1 MLTTTGKISYTK
13 YDIILLQYLLKPIDL
28 RSFIFFYIFKISNI
42 YIMSLHSI
50 ETLFTASIIVDTIMG
65 YLLLFNK
72 NGEKSVRQ
80 WYKELTIGAYVM
92 DIASIIIGTYLATLL
107 STNFY
112 MQLFYVVIIGLIHDI
127 SFFTFLINVNTKN
140 SKVLEILKNY
150 GNENGKIIL
159 VIDAL
164 MLISTLLVSNYLLNN
179 FLNANIIFLGVLS
192 SYIGLLMI
200 YSF

>member
-1 MLTTTGKISYTK
+1 
-13 YDIILLQYLLKPIDL
+13 
-28 RSFIFFYIFKISNI
+28 
-42 YIMSLHSI
+42 
-50 ETLFTASIIVDTIMG
+50 
-65 YLLLFNK
+65 
-72 NGEKSVRQ
+72 
-80 WYKELTIGAYVM
+80 M
-92 DIASIIIGTYLATLL
+92 DITSIIIGTYLATLL
-107 STNFY
+107 STDFY

-127 SFFTFLINVNTKN
+127 SFFTFLINVNTKS
-140 SKVLEILKNY
+140 SKVLEIFKNY

-164 MLISTLLVSNYLLNN
+164 MLISTLLVSNYLFNN

>member
-1 MLTTTGKISYTK
+1 MH
-13 YDIILLQYLLKPIDL
+13 
-28 RSFIFFYIFKISNI
+28 
-42 YIMSLHSI
+42 HSI
-50 ETLFTASIIVDTIMG
+50 ETLFTASIIVDTIIG

-72 NGEKSVRQ
+72 NGGKSIRQ
-80 WYKELTIGAYVM
+80 WYKKFTIGAYVM
-92 DIASIIIGTYLATLL
+92 DIASLIIGTYLATLL
-107 STNFY
+107 STDFY

-127 SFFTFLINVNTKN
+127 SFFTFLNNVNTKS
-140 SKVLEILKNY
+140 SKVLEIFKNY
-150 GNENGKIIL
+150 AKENGKIIL

>member
-1 MLTTTGKISYTK
+1 
-13 YDIILLQYLLKPIDL
+13 
-28 RSFIFFYIFKISNI
+28 
-42 YIMSLHSI
+42 MSLHSI

-72 NGEKSVRQ
+72 NGGKSVRQ

-107 STNFY
+107 STDFY

-127 SFFTFLINVNTKN
+127 SFFTFLINVNTKS
-140 SKVLEILKNY
+140 SKVLEIFKNY

-164 MLISTLLVSNYLLNN
+164 MLISTLFVSNYLLNN